1 MANGSPEKAPNL
13 QNQIL
18 GTTIITSHLFE
29 TGCKLKISSFS
40 FQVGTKPVLG
50 NLDDILQFKQVGG
63 ARRIFNWPIF
73 ERQSLW
79 PSTQKLVDKKLKLQL
94 TKGNCPVEG
103 YNSSDILL
111 FKT

>member
-40 FQVGTKPVLG
+40 FQVGTSPFLETWMTFYNSSRLVALVESATRRVWTGNHLG
-50 NLDDILQFKQVGG
+50 TLHK
-63 ARRIFNWPIF
+63 NW
-73 ERQSLW
+73 L
-79 PSTQKLVDKKLKLQL
+79 TKKLEARL